1 MLRSVPGALD
11 PGAPPRF
18 RSPDQVIAWV
28 RGVDWLLGAD
38 RAVVL
43 HLDAEGGLTCVASA
57 HARLQHLGPLA
68 KEALAA
74 EALQCGTAA
83 VLAVDLRQKVPPSG
97 PSTVD
102 RRRHYALR
110 TDLAVHGVALL
121 DTVIVAPAGGVSV
134 TGSLN
139 YPLGLGLSW
148 LRVHVPG
155 ERSPL
160 AAGGWAHEDADH
172 FPPASASVRE
182 GGGRPTLWLT
192 QLPTE

>member
-1 MLRSVPGALD
+1 MLRSIPGALD
-11 PGAPPRF
+11 PGAPPVF
-18 RSPDQVIAWV
+18 CSPDDVIAWV
-28 RGVDWLLGAD
+28 RGVDWLIAAD

-43 HLDAEGGLTCVASA
+43 HLDAEGRLSCVASA
-57 HARLQHLGPLA
+57 HPRLHHLGPVA

-74 EALQCGTAA
+74 EALQCGAGA

-102 RRRHYALR
+102 RRRHDALR
-110 TDLAVHGVALL
+110 VDLAVHGVALL

-148 LRVHVPG
+148 LRVHVPSH
-155 ERSPL
+155 RSAL
-160 AAGGWAHEDADH
+160 AAGGWAHEAADV
-172 FPPASASVRE
+172 FPPGSASVPAT
-182 GGGRPTLWLT
+182 GSRPTLWLAHR
-192 QLPTE
+192 PPE